1 VLLTDVYQLTML
13 QAYYLENM
21 TGTAV
26 FEMFVRRLP
35 ENRNFC
41 VALGLEQCL
50 EYLENFRF
58 TRVECDWLADCGFF
72 RAEFVDYLS
81 ALRFTGDVHALAEGT
96 IFFRTNRSS
105 GSPRRKYSLGKQT

>member
-1 VLLTDVYQLTML
+1 MRRNQDMTNRDSVLLTDVYQLTML

-41 VALGLEQCL
+41 VA
-50 EYLENFRF
+50 
-58 TRVECDWLADCGFF
+58 
-72 RAEFVDYLS
+72 
-81 ALRFTGDVHALAEGT
+81 
-96 IFFRTNRSS
+96 
-105 GSPRRKYSLGKQT
+105 